1 MKTRKILQALLMV
14 SLVAVLLLSF
24 AACGKKKKPAP
35 TEATTEPTVMTEATQ
50 STEATTA
57 PTQAPTEETTESTE
71 PTTSATQSTEPTEP
85 VAENYVV
92 RIKEKA
98 KLYRQANTKE
108 ALYWLD
114 AGSQYTYIEEMEADG
129 QLWYRV
135 RYSANTTGWIFAD
148 RAEKIPAPQE

>member
-1 MKTRKILQALLMV
+1 MYDKATHQAIVLCCADNGISLSDEDNNRCPQNVCDEVMK
-14 SLVAVLLLSF
+14 LSV
-24 AACGKKKKPAP
+24 P
-35 TEATTEPTVMTEATQ
+35 EATT
-50 STEATTA
+50 TT
-57 PTQAPTEETTESTE
+57 TTE
-71 PTTSATQSTEPTEP
+71 PTTSTTQPTEP
-85 VAENYVV
+85 VVENYVV